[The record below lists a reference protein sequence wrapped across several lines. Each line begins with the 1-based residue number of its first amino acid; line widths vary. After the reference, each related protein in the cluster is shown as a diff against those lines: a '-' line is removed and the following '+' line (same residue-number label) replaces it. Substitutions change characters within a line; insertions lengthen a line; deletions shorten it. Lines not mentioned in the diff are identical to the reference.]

1 MAIRNN
7 YPELANGE
15 WLHVVGV
22 YDGSSTKLYLNGQLE
37 ATSTNQPD
45 GVDRSVSGPLTN
57 TSLPRRIGI
66 SSYKNPGGP
75 WAGKIDEVKYIVGP

>member
-1 MAIRNN
+1 
-7 YPELANGE
+7 
-15 WLHVVGV
+15 
-22 YDGSSTKLYLNGQLE
+22 
-37 ATSTNQPD
+37 
-45 GVDRSVSGPLTN
+45 VSGPLTN